1 MDVPNSM
8 RRVATGT
15 TRGTDFYLLDE
26 LLSPEERA
34 VRDRLAAFCAAE
46 VTPIASRFWEA
57 AEFPFE
63 LLPRIAELRLAG
75 TTIQGHGCP
84 GLSSVGAGLVA
95 QEWARSDGSVG
106 TFFGVHS
113 FLAMQSIDML
123 GSEEQRER
131 WLPAMARL
139 ELIGAFGLTEPDHG
153 SDSVALETRA
163 RRDGDEYVLDGRKR
177 WIGNASFADLVIIWA
192 RDEAGDVGGYV
203 VEKGAPGFE
212 ARVITGKTALRSS
225 WQAEID
231 LVSVRVPSENRLP
244 GCRTFKDLGR
254 VLTSTRYTV
263 AWRALGLAM
272 AAYETARDYA
282 LEREQFGRPIAG
294 FQLVQDKLSR
304 MLAEVTTMQLLCW
317 RASQLAQDGRL
328 TDGMASLA
336 KLNNAAKA
344 RQVVADARDIMGGNG
359 ILLEHHVARHHADME
374 AVFTF
379 EGTDSIQSLIVGR
392 EITGIQAISQG
403 GRPPD
408 PEQNA

>member
-1 MDVPNSM
+1 M
-8 RRVATGT
+8 RPVTIATT
-15 TRGTDFYLLDE
+15 SPPQRTDFYRLDDLLTDE
-26 LLSPEERA
+26 EIE

-46 VTPIASRFWEA
+46 VTPVASEYWER
-57 AEFPFE
+57 AEFPFA
-63 LLPRIAELRLAG
+63 LLPKIAALGLAG

-84 GLSSVGAGLVA
+84 GLSAVAAGLVA
-95 QEWARSDGSVG
+95 QEWSRSDGSVG

-113 FLAMQSIDML
+113 FLAMQSIDLL
-123 GSEEQRER
+123 GSDEQRER

-153 SDSVALETRA
+153 SDSVALETSA
-163 RRDGDEYVLDGRKR
+163 RRDGDRYVLDGRKR

-203 VEKGAPGFE
+203 VEKGAEGFD
-212 ARVITGKTALRSS
+212 ARVMTGKTALRSS
-225 WQAEID
+225 WQAEIE
-231 LVSVRVPSENRLP
+231 LTGVRVPAENRLP

-272 AAYETARDYA
+272 AAYETARGYA

-317 RASQLAQDGRL
+317 RASRLAQDGRL

-374 AVFTF
+374 AIFTF

-408 PEQNA
+408 PSQNA

>member
-1 MDVPNSM
+1 MSSP
-8 RRVATGT
+8 
-15 TRGTDFYLLDE
+15 TDLYLSDE
-26 LLSPEERA
+26 LLTDEERA
-34 VRDRLAAFCAAE
+34 IRDRLHDFCERE
-46 VTPIASRFWEA
+46 VTPVINDYWER

-63 LLPRIAELRLAG
+63 LVPKIADLGLAG
-75 TTIQGHGCP
+75 GVIKGHGCP
-84 GLSSVGAGLVA
+84 GMSATAAGLVSM
-95 QEWARSDGSVG
+95 EWARADGSIG

-113 FLAMQSIDML
+113 NLAMQSIDML
-123 GSEEQRER
+123 GSDEQRER
-131 WLPAMARL
+131 WLEPMARIDA
-139 ELIGAFGLTEPDHG
+139 IGAFALTEPEHG
-153 SDSVALETRA
+153 SDAVMLETRA
-163 RRDGDEYVLDGRKR
+163 RRDGGDWVLDGRKR

-203 VEKGAPGFE
+203 VEKDAEGFD
-212 ARVITGKTALRSS
+212 ARVMTGKTALRSS
-225 WQAEID
+225 WQAEIE
-231 LVSVRVPSENRLP
+231 LTGVRVPAENRLP
-244 GCRTFKDLGR
+244 WCRTFKDLGR

-317 RASQLAQDGRL
+317 RASRLAQDGRL

-374 AVFTF
+374 AIFTF

-403 GRPPD
+403 GRPPG
-408 PEQNA
+408 PSQNA